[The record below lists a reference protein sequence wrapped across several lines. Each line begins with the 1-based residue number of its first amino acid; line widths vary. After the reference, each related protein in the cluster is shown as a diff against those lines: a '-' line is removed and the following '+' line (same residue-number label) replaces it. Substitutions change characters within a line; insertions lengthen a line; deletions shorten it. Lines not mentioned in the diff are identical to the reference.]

1 MTQAEKST
9 AFLHIIIFQPQSV
22 KEPLFPHW
30 FVGMQTWVPSSSGD
44 DGITPS
50 THSGR
55 MCGVIIF
62 SVGVDTHGYVLNS
75 WVLFA
80 VSAVTPWSPFCWRL
94 YAGFV
99 DFHFTWQ
106 GVTSI
111 FIPVQMLLISLGT
124 FILPCRS

>member
-62 SVGVDTHGYVLNS
+62 SVGWTLTGMFWIPGSSLLSLQSRRGHR
-75 WVLFA
+75 
-80 VSAVTPWSPFCWRL
+80 SA
-94 YAGFV
+94 
-99 DFHFTWQ
+99 
-106 GVTSI
+106 GV
-111 FIPVQMLLISLGT
+111 FMLAL
-124 FILPCRS
+124 